1 MRESQSARG
10 SKGAAQS
17 NTLRNTRGETQ
28 LREDEICQERFKE
41 ERGLR
46 YPEIALAGSEVGPQA
61 GGGRRHGPSGRG
73 NACGEPAGTE
83 ETQ

>member
-1 MRESQSARG
+1 M
-10 SKGAAQS
+10 
-17 NTLRNTRGETQ
+17 LRNTREETQ
-28 LREDEICQERFKE
+28 LRENEICQEKFKE

-46 YPEIALAGSEVGPQA
+46 YPEISLAGSKVGPQA